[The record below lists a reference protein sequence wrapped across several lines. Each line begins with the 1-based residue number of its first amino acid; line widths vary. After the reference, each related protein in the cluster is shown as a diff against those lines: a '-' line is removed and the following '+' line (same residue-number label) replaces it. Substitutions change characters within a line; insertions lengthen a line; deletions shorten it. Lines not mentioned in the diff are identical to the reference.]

1 MMKDFSTKKVVII
14 GATGGLGKAI
24 SISLAGRNANL
35 YLIGRDENKLDE
47 VKNEVKCYTGN
58 IVISSTIKRD
68 ANFNDW
74 EIIAS
79 TIQTELGIPDIII
92 NAIGVD
98 VRKSIQDQ
106 DDAEIISQ
114 LDTNLKTP
122 IYITKAFLPYF
133 LKQNKGEIVHFSG
146 FLDGRLAFPY
156 YSIDVAS
163 RAGLVSFIESINREI
178 NNKSICIASYCP
190 QVADTDSERPFHPIW
205 KEMGIPILTT
215 EKIADDLI
223 HTLGSSKTLRISGG
237 FINSFFAKINSASP
251 RLANLII
258 MNSYSEILRKNF
270 GGTVI
275 SSNKNSILSKI
286 GIFLIILS
294 FILYGFIF
302 LVPFLP
308 ISLEVKGVIITGLIA
323 SGEGTFWIGLIFAG
337 KEVYQSMKNKI
348 KYYYKN
354 IFNSKNEQK

>member
-14 GATGGLGKAI
+14 GAPGGLGKAI

-35 YLIGRDENKLDE
+35 YLLGRDENKLDE

-68 ANFNDW
+68 VNFNDW

-79 TIQTELGIPDIII
+79 TIQTEFGIPDIII

-106 DDAEIISQ
+106 DEVEIITQ

-133 LKQNKGEIVHFSG
+133 LKQNKGELVHFSG

-156 YSIDVAS
+156 YSIDVAT

-190 QVADTDSERPFHPIW
+190 QVADTDSERPFHSIW

-223 HTLGSSKTLRISGG
+223 NTLDSSKTLRISGG
-237 FINSFFAKINSASP
+237 VINSFFGKINSASP

-270 GGTVI
+270 GGTEL
-275 SSNKNSILSKI
+275 SNKNNSILSKI

-308 ISLEVKGVIITGLIA
+308 ISLEVKGVTITGLIA

-337 KEVYQSMKNKI
+337 KEVYQSMKNKT

-354 IFNSKNEQK
+354 IFKSKDAPK